1 MRRHVLTSRGHLLS
15 IRAHPHEAPSLRRGW
30 QGDLFVQI
38 VEAPGRIGA
47 AGGRGKWE
55 GHTPGSGASSVSPGP
70 A

>member
-1 MRRHVLTSRGHLLS
+1 M
-15 IRAHPHEAPSLRRGW
+15 RGW

-38 VEAPGRIGA
+38 VEAPGRTGA
-47 AGGRGKWE
+47 AGGRGKQE